1 MQKPKVDTIEGLS
14 PAIAINQKSVS
25 HNPRSTVST
34 VTEIN
39 DYLRL
44 LYARVGIA
52 YSPLTGKPITSQ
64 SISQMVD
71 DIIKN
76 NEDSK
81 IYLLSPIV
89 RSRKGEHKKEILELI
104 KLSLIHI

>member
-1 MQKPKVDTIEGLS
+1 
-14 PAIAINQKSVS
+14 
-25 HNPRSTVST
+25 
-34 VTEIN
+34 
-39 DYLRL
+39 
-44 LYARVGIA
+44 
-52 YSPLTGKPITSQ
+52 
-64 SISQMVD
+64 MVD

-104 KLSLIHI
+104 KKGFQRIKLNNELYSINELPTIDKN